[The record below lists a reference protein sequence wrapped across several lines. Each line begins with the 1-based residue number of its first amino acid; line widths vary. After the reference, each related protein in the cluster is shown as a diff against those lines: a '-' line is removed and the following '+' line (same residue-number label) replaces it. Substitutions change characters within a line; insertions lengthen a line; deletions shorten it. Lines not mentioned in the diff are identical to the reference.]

1 MDLDSD
7 AASEPSKRQNA
18 SCKSKRNKKKEKL
31 EVFIEFTDSD
41 YEPKDDQNPRRGTRT
56 LTLDAFRRLTAAKI
70 EAWNAKIL
78 VH

>member
-1 MDLDSD
+1 M
-7 AASEPSKRQNA
+7 
-18 SCKSKRNKKKEKL
+18 

-56 LTLDAFRRLTAAKI
+56 LTLDAFRKLTAAKI